1 MKKLI
6 NLWKMSIGWDSMT
19 KKQGKYAIGLG
30 AGIATSLFLASVHY
44 ILGLVAFAILAR
56 YLPKIGSMLN
66 IAE

>member
-19 KKQGKYAIGLG
+19 KKQSKYAIALG
-30 AGIATSLFLASVHY
+30 AGIAISLFLASVHY
-44 ILGLVAFAILAR
+44 ILGLVAFVILAM

-66 IAE
+66 ITE

>member
-19 KKQGKYAIGLG
+19 KKQSKYAIGLG
-30 AGIATSLFLASVHY
+30 AGIAISLFLASVHY
-44 ILGLVAFAILAR
+44 VLGLVAFAVLAM

-66 IAE
+66 ITE

>member
-19 KKQGKYAIGLG
+19 KKQSKYAIGLG
-30 AGIATSLFLASVHY
+30 AGIAISLFLASVHY
-44 ILGLVAFAILAR
+44 ILGFIAFAVLAM

-66 IAE
+66 ITQ

>member
-19 KKQGKYAIGLG
+19 KKQSKYAIGLG
-30 AGIATSLFLASVHY
+30 AGIAISLFLASVHY
-44 ILGLVAFAILAR
+44 ILGLVAFVILAM

-66 IAE
+66 ITE

>member
-19 KKQGKYAIGLG
+19 KKQSKYAVGLG
-30 AGIATSLFLASVHY
+30 AGIAISLFLASVHY
-44 ILGLVAFAILAR
+44 ILGLVAFAVLAM

-66 IAE
+66 ITE

>member
-19 KKQGKYAIGLG
+19 KKQSKYAIGFG
-30 AGIATSLFLASVHY
+30 AGIAISLFLASVHY
-44 ILGLVAFAILAR
+44 ILGLVAFAILAM

-66 IAE
+66 IIE

>member
-19 KKQGKYAIGLG
+19 KKQSKYAIGLG
-30 AGIATSLFLASVHY
+30 AGIAISLFLASVHY
-44 ILGLVAFAILAR
+44 ILGLVAFAVLAM

-66 IAE
+66 ITE

>member
-19 KKQGKYAIGLG
+19 KKQSKYAIGLG
-30 AGIATSLFLASVHY
+30 AGIAISLFLASVHY
-44 ILGLVAFAILAR
+44 ILGLVAFAILAM

-66 IAE
+66 ITE

>member
-19 KKQGKYAIGLG
+19 KKQSKYAIGLG
-30 AGIATSLFLASVHY
+30 AGIAISLFLASVHY
-44 ILGLVAFAILAR
+44 VLGLVAFAILAM

-66 IAE
+66 ITE

>member
-19 KKQGKYAIGLG
+19 KKQCKYAIGLG
-30 AGIATSLFLASVHY
+30 AGIAISLFLASVHY
-44 ILGLVAFAILAR
+44 VLGLVAFAVLAM

-66 IAE
+66 ITE